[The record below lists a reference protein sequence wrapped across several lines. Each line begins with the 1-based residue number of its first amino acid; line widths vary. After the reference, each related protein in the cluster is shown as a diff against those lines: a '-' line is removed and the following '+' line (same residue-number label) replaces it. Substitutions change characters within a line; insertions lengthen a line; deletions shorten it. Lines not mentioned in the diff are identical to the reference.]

1 MEPYLLNDW
10 KVIDMSEFIEDE
22 DKIQSVLAMSK
33 EALKEALAR
42 LFEEED
48 EIPESRWREFL
59 K

>member
-10 KVIDMSEFIEDE
+10 KVIKMSEFIEDE